1 MTAKK
6 KPDIDQQL
14 VTPIPEQ
21 CIATRKGAGDRD
33 LSYVSGRYTKQRLNE
48 IFGWDGWSSEIKAIQ
63 LFPADCTA
71 FVHLRLS
78 VRMPDSEEGITRD
91 GVAYGHGRKGAEGFD
106 FAIAEAATDALK
118 RAAVTLGQNLGLEL
132 YPMTPLEPKADTAE
146 KDVIAEI
153 PQVKDFANAI
163 GECSDLEVLAAVGA
177 QIKEAALSASSRGGL
192 GELFMAKQEDLNG

>member
-14 VTPIPEQ
+14 TTSIPEQ
-21 CIATRKGAGDRD
+21 CIATRKGGGDRD
-33 LSYVSGRYTKQRLNE
+33 LSYVSGRYVKQRLNE
-48 IFGWDGWSSEIKAIQ
+48 IFGWDGWSTEIKAIQ
-63 LFPADCTA
+63 LFPEACTA
-71 FVHLRLS
+71 FVHLRLT
-78 VRMPDSEEGITRD
+78 VLVGQEIVTRD

-132 YPMTPLEPKADTAE
+132 YPMTPLEPKADTAK

-153 PQVKDFANAI
+153 PVVKQFANAI
-163 GECSDLEVLAAVGA
+163 AVCTDLEVLGA
-177 QIKEAALSASSRGGL
+177 IGADIKDASLSASSRGGL
-192 GELFMAKQEDLNG
+192 GELFMAKKADLSG

>member
-21 CIATRKGAGDRD
+21 CIATRKGGGDRD
-33 LSYVSGRYTKQRLNE
+33 LSYVSGRYVKQRLNE
-48 IFGWDGWSSEIKAIQ
+48 IFGWDGWSTEIRAIQ
-63 LFPADCTA
+63 LFPEACTA

-78 VRMPDSEEGITRD
+78 VRIPGSEEWITRD

-132 YPMTPLEPKADTAE
+132 YPMTPQEPKADTAE
-146 KDVIAEI
+146 RDVIAEI
-153 PQVKDFANAI
+153 PVVKQFANAI
-163 GECSDLEVLAAVGA
+163 AECSDLEVLGA
-177 QIKEAALSASSRGGL
+177 IGADIKDASLSASSRGGL
-192 GELFMAKQEDLNG
+192 GELFMAKKADLVS